1 MKPSP
6 AVFAIAVLYIAVGLG
21 GFVSHFPR
29 NWQPE
34 DVLIELTEV
43 LAITCGVFCFGA
55 RTGRA
60 SCRHQ
65 LSGDESDSDPPIVP
79 HRDCL
84 GTVPSRYA
92 TPVCYSESARIMTT
106 PIAQSFPTSG
116 RMTRD

>member
-43 LAITCGVFCFGA
+43 LAITCGVFLLRGKNWA
-55 RTGRA
+55 RWLA
-60 SCRHQ
+60 LAWMALHVV
-65 LSGDESDSDPPIVP
+65 I
-79 HRDCL
+79 
-84 GTVPSRYA
+84 
-92 TPVCYSESARIMTT
+92 
-106 PIAQSFPTSG
+106 SFPVMSQTAIHLSFLIVIAWALFRPG
-116 RMTRD
+116 MRRQFVTRSRHGS